1 MPVAD
6 SVKNY
11 KQLLGQLAA
20 AHEKAS
26 TRLTNAE
33 AKRSEVIAVQDRLV
47 AETAKGVDRAVV
59 DMANGVGPELTSGV
73 LGIDVVEVRRLVK
86 SDRR

>member
-1 MPVAD
+1 MATAE

-11 KQLLGQLAA
+11 KRLLGQLAA

-26 TRLTNAE
+26 TQLANVE

-59 DMANGVGPELTSGV
+59 DMSNGVGPELTAGV